1 MWDLQGVQSFPK
13 NLAESEGLK
22 FNVRSSHVEI
32 WQMESGVWSKQAD
45 WDCGQRPRL
54 RKKLGYKPHP
64 LGRGW
69 GWLCSNDASGIVI
82 LTTKGEIG
90 RLRLDSKTTI
100 EENPPWPPT
109 LQNCSLSWK
118 VALVQSLSKYIC
130 KHWLWHWQDTNLLD
144 KNTNVSLELSSWGKA
159 VMWGCLV

>member
-45 WDCGQRPRL
+45 WDCGQRPGL

-69 GWLCSNDASGIVI
+69 GWFCSNDASGIVI
-82 LTTKGEIG
+82 LAPKGEIG

-118 VALVQSLSKYIC
+118 VALVQSQSNRAKIDIDAY
-130 KHWLWHWQDTNLLD
+130 KRKAGWN
-144 KNTNVSLELSSWGKA
+144 SRGKT
-159 VMWGCLV
+159 MMLGCLV

>member
-45 WDCGQRPRL
+45 WDCGQRPGL

-64 LGRGW
+64 LRRGVRVVLLKW
-69 GWLCSNDASGIVI
+69 FTRDCNFSP
-82 LTTKGEIG
+82 KR
-90 RLRLDSKTTI
+90 RLKLDSKTTI

-118 VALVQSLSKYIC
+118 VALVQSQSNRAKIDIDAY
-130 KHWLWHWQDTNLLD
+130 KRKAGWN
-144 KNTNVSLELSSWGKA
+144 SRGKT
-159 VMWGCLV
+159 MMLGCLV